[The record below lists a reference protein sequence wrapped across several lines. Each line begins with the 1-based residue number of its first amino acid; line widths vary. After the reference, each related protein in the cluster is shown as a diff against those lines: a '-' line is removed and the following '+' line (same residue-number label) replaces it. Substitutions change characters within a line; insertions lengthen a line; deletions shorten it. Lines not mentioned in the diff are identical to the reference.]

1 MTSIER
7 DPVCGMTVDPKT
19 AKHTHIHS
27 GEEYNFCASRC
38 REKFMEAPEDFI
50 EAQDLVCGMTVSRKT
65 SEHMAKHDGAR
76 FYFCSS
82 NCLDKFETNPDNYL
96 DGNQT
101 TVTAPPGTIYTC
113 PMHPEVETIG
123 PSDCPLCGMALE
135 PMGLPDP
142 NAGPNP
148 EFIDFRRRFILGAV
162 LTIPLF
168 MISMGSMIGLPLNS
182 WLNADIVPW
191 VELTL
196 ATPVILWCGWPFLL
210 RGGRSFIS
218 MNLNM
223 FSLIGIGVAAAYA
236 SSVFAVIAP
245 GLFPVGFK
253 SPTGHVG
260 VYFESA
266 AVIVELV
273 LLGQLLELGARDRT
287 GSAIRALMGLTPQ
300 TANLIDTDGTEKEI
314 PLDKVKVGD
323 QLRVKPG
330 GMVPVD
336 GVVFDGW
343 SSVNESMLTGEPIP
357 VERTSGDIVR
367 AGTINGSGTF
377 LMNAQRVG
385 LETVLSQIIT
395 LTLAAQRSRA
405 PIQKVADAVAG
416 IFVPIVILVS
426 IISFLAWANWGP
438 EPRLSYALVSAL
450 AVLIIACPCA
460 IGLATPMSI
469 MTATGRGAQ
478 SGVLVK
484 DAEALERFSNIDTL
498 VVDKTGTLTEG
509 KPVVTNIYPANGF
522 NLKDIIFFAAS
533 LENQSEHPLA
543 AAITARAK
551 EQNLQLSNPQDFT
564 ALPGRGVIGRVEGSR
579 VVLGTKSFLSAEGIP
594 FSESLANNYQNS
606 VHSEVTVA
614 VDGKLAGIIA
624 ISDPIKASTPRAI
637 RELQTLGIRVVMAT
651 GDNINAATSIAR
663 RLGIDEV
670 HAELLP
676 EGKIQLVSELK
687 THGLRVAMAGDGIN
701 DAPALASA
709 DVGIAM
715 GTGVDVAI
723 ESASITLA
731 EGDLMGVVRARNLA
745 IGTMANIRQNLF
757 FALFYNA
764 AGVPIA
770 AGILYPFF
778 GIMLSPMLAAAA
790 MSLSSVCV
798 ITNALRLRKIRLQ

>member
-38 REKFMEAPEDFI
+38 REKFMVAPEDFI

-236 SSVFAVIAP
+236 FSVFAVIAP
-245 GLFPVGFK
+245 GLFPAGFK
-253 SPTGHVG
+253 GPTGHVG

-395 LTLAAQRSRA
+395 LTVAAQRSRA

-551 EQNLQLSNPQDFT
+551 EQNLQLSNPQDFK

-606 VHSEVTVA
+606 VHSEVMVA

>member
-82 NCLDKFETNPDNYL
+82 NCLDQFETNPDNYL

-223 FSLIGIGVAAAYA
+223 FSLIGIGVAAAYGF
-236 SSVFAVIAP
+236 SVFAVIAP
-245 GLFPVGFK
+245 GLFPAGFK

-395 LTLAAQRSRA
+395 LTVAAQRSRA

-606 VHSEVTVA
+606 VHSEVMVA

>member
-236 SSVFAVIAP
+236 FSVFAVIAP
-245 GLFPVGFK
+245 GLFPAGFK

-395 LTLAAQRSRA
+395 LTVAAQRSRA

-606 VHSEVTVA
+606 VHSEVMVA

-778 GIMLSPMLAAAA
+778 G
-790 MSLSSVCV
+790 
-798 ITNALRLRKIRLQ
+798 

>member
-65 SEHMAKHDGAR
+65 TEHMAKHDGAR

-236 SSVFAVIAP
+236 FSVFAVIAP
-245 GLFPVGFK
+245 GLFPAGFK

-395 LTLAAQRSRA
+395 LTVAAQRSRA

-606 VHSEVTVA
+606 VHSEVMVA

>member
-7 DPVCGMTVDPKT
+7 DPVCGMTIDPKT

-236 SSVFAVIAP
+236 FSVFAVIAP
-245 GLFPVGFK
+245 GLFPAGFK

-395 LTLAAQRSRA
+395 LTVAAQRSRA

-606 VHSEVTVA
+606 VHSEVMVA

-651 GDNINAATSIAR
+651 GDNINAATYIAR

>member
-1 MTSIER
+1 
-7 DPVCGMTVDPKT
+7 
-19 AKHTHIHS
+19 
-27 GEEYNFCASRC
+27 
-38 REKFMEAPEDFI
+38 
-50 EAQDLVCGMTVSRKT
+50 
-65 SEHMAKHDGAR
+65 
-76 FYFCSS
+76 
-82 NCLDKFETNPDNYL
+82 
-96 DGNQT
+96 
-101 TVTAPPGTIYTC
+101 
-113 PMHPEVETIG
+113 
-123 PSDCPLCGMALE
+123 
-135 PMGLPDP
+135 
-142 NAGPNP
+142 
-148 EFIDFRRRFILGAV
+148 
-162 LTIPLF
+162 
-168 MISMGSMIGLPLNS
+168 
-182 WLNADIVPW
+182 
-191 VELTL
+191 
-196 ATPVILWCGWPFLL
+196 
-210 RGGRSFIS
+210 

-223 FSLIGIGVAAAYA
+223 FSLIGIGVASAYA
-236 SSVFAVIAP
+236 FSVFAVIAP
-245 GLFPVGFK
+245 GLFPTGFK
-253 SPTGHVG
+253 GPRGDVG

-287 GSAIRALMGLTPQ
+287 GAAIRALMDLAPQ
-300 TANLIDTDGTEKEI
+300 TAHLISTDGGEKEI

-330 GMVPVD
+330 GKIPVD
-336 GVVFDGW
+336 GIVIDGW

-357 VERTSGDIVR
+357 VERTPGDIVR
-367 AGTINGSGTF
+367 AGTINGYGTF
-377 LMNAQRVG
+377 LITAQRIG

-395 LTLAAQRSRA
+395 LTVAAQRSRA

-469 MTATGRGAQ
+469 VTATGRGAQ

-484 DAEALERFSNIDTL
+484 DAEALEQFSNIDTL

-509 KPVVTNIYPANGF
+509 KPVVTNIYPAKGF
-522 NLKDIIFFAAS
+522 NLNDILFFAAS
-533 LENQSEHPLA
+533 LENKSEHPLA

-551 EQNLQLSNPQDFT
+551 EQNLQLSDSQDFM

-579 VVLGTKSFLSAEGIP
+579 VVLGTKSFLDAEGVS
-594 FSESLANNYQNS
+594 FSESLANNDHNRVQ
-606 VHSEVTVA
+606 SEVMVA
-614 VDGKLAGIIA
+614 VDGKLAGIIT
-624 ISDPIKASTPRAI
+624 ISDPMKASTPKAI
-637 RELQTLGIRVVMAT
+637 KELQNLGVRVVMAT
-651 GDNINAATSIAR
+651 GDNITAATSIAR

-676 EGKIQLVSELK
+676 EGKIQLVNKLK
-687 THGLRVAMAGDGIN
+687 TQGRRVAMAGDGIN

-723 ESASITLA
+723 QSASITLA

-745 IGTMANIRQNLF
+745 IATMANIRQNLF
-757 FALFYNA
+757 FAIVYNA

-790 MSLSSVCV
+790 MSLSSICV

>member
-7 DPVCGMTVDPKT
+7 DPVCGMNVDPKT

-236 SSVFAVIAP
+236 FSVFAVIAP
-245 GLFPVGFK
+245 GLFPAGFK

-395 LTLAAQRSRA
+395 LTVAAQRSRA

-606 VHSEVTVA
+606 VHSEVMVA

-723 ESASITLA
+723 ETASITLA

-798 ITNALRLRKIRLQ
+798 ITNALRLRKIRL

>member
-148 EFIDFRRRFILGAV
+148 EFIDFRHRFILGAV

-236 SSVFAVIAP
+236 FSVFAVIAP
-245 GLFPVGFK
+245 GLFPAGFK

-395 LTLAAQRSRA
+395 LTVAAQRSRA

-469 MTATGRGAQ
+469 MTATGQGAQ

-484 DAEALERFSNIDTL
+484 DAEALERFSNIETL

-606 VHSEVTVA
+606 VHSEVMVA

-651 GDNINAATSIAR
+651 GDNINAATFIAR

>member
-1 MTSIER
+1 MASIER

-182 WLNADIVPW
+182 WLSADIVPW

-236 SSVFAVIAP
+236 FSVFAVIAP
-245 GLFPVGFK
+245 GLFPAGFK

-498 VVDKTGTLTEG
+498 VVDKTGTLTQG

-606 VHSEVTVA
+606 VHSEVMVA
-614 VDGKLAGIIA
+614 VDGKLAGMIA

-709 DVGIAM
+709 GVGIAM

>member
-65 SEHMAKHDGAR
+65 SEHMAKHEGAR

-236 SSVFAVIAP
+236 FSVFAVIAP
-245 GLFPVGFK
+245 GLFPAGFK

-395 LTLAAQRSRA
+395 LTVAAQRSRA

-606 VHSEVTVA
+606 VHSEVMVA

>member
-38 REKFMEAPEDFI
+38 REKFMVAPEDFI

-236 SSVFAVIAP
+236 FSVFAVIAP
-245 GLFPVGFK
+245 GLFPAGFK

-395 LTLAAQRSRA
+395 LTVAAQRSRA

-606 VHSEVTVA
+606 VHSEVMVA

>member
-65 SEHMAKHDGAR
+65 TEHMAKHDGAR

-148 EFIDFRRRFILGAV
+148 EFIDFRQRFILGAV

-236 SSVFAVIAP
+236 FSVFAVIAP
-245 GLFPVGFK
+245 GLFPAGFK

-395 LTLAAQRSRA
+395 LTVAAQRSRA

-509 KPVVTNIYPANGF
+509 KPAVINIYPANGF

-606 VHSEVTVA
+606 VHSEVMVA

>member
-236 SSVFAVIAP
+236 FSVFAVIAP
-245 GLFPVGFK
+245 GLFPAGFK

-395 LTLAAQRSRA
+395 LTVAAQRSRA

-484 DAEALERFSNIDTL
+484 DAEALEQFSNIDTL

-606 VHSEVTVA
+606 VHSEVMVA

>member
-82 NCLDKFETNPDNYL
+82 NCLDKFETNPENYL

-148 EFIDFRRRFILGAV
+148 EFLDFRRRFILGAV

-236 SSVFAVIAP
+236 FSVFAVIAP
-245 GLFPVGFK
+245 GLFPAGFK

-395 LTLAAQRSRA
+395 LTVAAQRSRA

-606 VHSEVTVA
+606 VHSEVMVA

>member
-7 DPVCGMTVDPKT
+7 DPVCGMTVDAKT

-236 SSVFAVIAP
+236 FSVFAVIAP
-245 GLFPVGFK
+245 GLFPTGFK

-395 LTLAAQRSRA
+395 LTVAAQRSRA

-606 VHSEVTVA
+606 VHSEVMVA

>member
-38 REKFMEAPEDFI
+38 REKFMVAPEDFI

-65 SEHMAKHDGAR
+65 TEHMAKHDGAR

-236 SSVFAVIAP
+236 FSVFAVIAP
-245 GLFPVGFK
+245 GLFPAGFK

-395 LTLAAQRSRA
+395 LTVAAQRSRA

-606 VHSEVTVA
+606 VHSEVMVA

>member
-65 SEHMAKHDGAR
+65 TEHMAKHDGAR

-236 SSVFAVIAP
+236 FSVFAVIAP
-245 GLFPVGFK
+245 GLFPTGFK

-395 LTLAAQRSRA
+395 LTVAAQRSRA

-469 MTATGRGAQ
+469 MTATGQGAQ

-606 VHSEVTVA
+606 VHSEVMVA

>member
-1 MTSIER
+1 
-7 DPVCGMTVDPKT
+7 MTVDPKT

-38 REKFMEAPEDFI
+38 REKFMVAPEDFI

-223 FSLIGIGVAAAYA
+223 FSLIGVGVAAAYA
-236 SSVFAVIAP
+236 FSVFAVIAP
-245 GLFPVGFK
+245 GLFPAGFK

-395 LTLAAQRSRA
+395 LTVAAQRSRA

-509 KPVVTNIYPANGF
+509 KPAVINIYPANGF

>member
-223 FSLIGIGVAAAYA
+223 FSLIGIGVAAAYGF
-236 SSVFAVIAP
+236 SVFAVIAP
-245 GLFPVGFK
+245 GLFPAGFK

-377 LMNAQRVG
+377 LMKAQRVG

-395 LTLAAQRSRA
+395 LTVAAQRSRA

-509 KPVVTNIYPANGF
+509 KPVVTNIYLANGF

-606 VHSEVTVA
+606 VHSEVMVA

>member
-38 REKFMEAPEDFI
+38 REKFMVAPEDFI

-82 NCLDKFETNPDNYL
+82 NCLDKFETNPDKYL

-236 SSVFAVIAP
+236 FSVFAVIAP
-245 GLFPVGFK
+245 GLFPAGFK

-395 LTLAAQRSRA
+395 LTVAAQRSRA

-606 VHSEVTVA
+606 VHSEVMVA

>member
-236 SSVFAVIAP
+236 FSVFAVIAP
-245 GLFPVGFK
+245 GLFPAGFK

-395 LTLAAQRSRA
+395 LTVAAQRSRA

-606 VHSEVTVA
+606 VHSEVMVA

>member
-236 SSVFAVIAP
+236 FSVFAVIAP
-245 GLFPVGFK
+245 GLFPTGFK

-395 LTLAAQRSRA
+395 LTVAAQRSRA

-606 VHSEVTVA
+606 VHSEVMVA

>member
-148 EFIDFRRRFILGAV
+148 EFIDFRQRFILGAV

-236 SSVFAVIAP
+236 FSVFAVIAP
-245 GLFPVGFK
+245 GLFPAGFK
-253 SPTGHVG
+253 GPTGHVG

-395 LTLAAQRSRA
+395 LTVAAQRSRA

-606 VHSEVTVA
+606 VHSEVMVA

>member
-7 DPVCGMTVDPKT
+7 DPVCGMTIDPKT

-236 SSVFAVIAP
+236 FSVFAVIAP
-245 GLFPVGFK
+245 GLFPAGFK

-395 LTLAAQRSRA
+395 LTVAAQRSRA

-606 VHSEVTVA
+606 VHSEVMVA

>member
-38 REKFMEAPEDFI
+38 REKFIEATEDFI
-50 EAQDLVCGMTVSRKT
+50 DAQDLVCGMTVSRKT

-236 SSVFAVIAP
+236 FSVFAVIAP
-245 GLFPVGFK
+245 GLFPAGFK

-330 GMVPVD
+330 GMIPVD

-395 LTLAAQRSRA
+395 LTVAAQRSRA

-606 VHSEVTVA
+606 VHSEVMVA

>member
-1 MTSIER
+1 
-7 DPVCGMTVDPKT
+7 
-19 AKHTHIHS
+19 
-27 GEEYNFCASRC
+27 
-38 REKFMEAPEDFI
+38 
-50 EAQDLVCGMTVSRKT
+50 
-65 SEHMAKHDGAR
+65 
-76 FYFCSS
+76 
-82 NCLDKFETNPDNYL
+82 
-96 DGNQT
+96 
-101 TVTAPPGTIYTC
+101 
-113 PMHPEVETIG
+113 
-123 PSDCPLCGMALE
+123 
-135 PMGLPDP
+135 
-142 NAGPNP
+142 
-148 EFIDFRRRFILGAV
+148 
-162 LTIPLF
+162 
-168 MISMGSMIGLPLNS
+168 
-182 WLNADIVPW
+182 W

-236 SSVFAVIAP
+236 FSVFAVIAP
-245 GLFPVGFK
+245 GLFPAGFK

-395 LTLAAQRSRA
+395 LTVAAQRSRA

-606 VHSEVTVA
+606 VHSEVMVA

>member
-1 MTSIER
+1 MTPVER
-7 DPVCGMTVDPKT
+7 DPVCGMTVDAKT

-38 REKFMEAPEDFI
+38 RERFVEAPEDFI
-50 EAQDLVCGMTVSRKT
+50 EAQDLVCGMPVSRKT
-65 SEHMAKHDGAR
+65 SEHIVKHEGTR

-82 NCLDKFETNPDNYL
+82 NCLHKFETNPDNYL
-96 DGNQT
+96 DGRQS
-101 TVTAPPGTIYTC
+101 TVTTPPGTVYTC

-148 EFIDFRRRFILGAV
+148 EFIDFRRRFIVGAV

-168 MISMGSMIGLPLNS
+168 MMSMGSMIGLPLNS
-182 WLNADIVPW
+182 WLNADIIPW
-191 VELTL
+191 AELTL

-210 RGGRSFIS
+210 RGGRSFLS

-223 FSLIGIGVAAAYA
+223 FSLISIGVASAYGF
-236 SSVFAVIAP
+236 SVFAVIAP
-245 GLFPVGFK
+245 GLFPTGFK
-253 SPTGHVG
+253 GPSGDVG

-287 GSAIRALMGLTPQ
+287 GAAIRALMDLAPQ
-300 TANLIDTDGTEKEI
+300 TAHLINTDRDEKEI

-330 GMVPVD
+330 GKIPVD
-336 GVVFDGW
+336 GIVIDGW
-343 SSVNESMLTGEPIP
+343 SSINESMLTGEPIP
-357 VERTSGDIVR
+357 VERTPGDIVR

-377 LMNAQRVG
+377 LMTAQRVG

-395 LTLAAQRSRA
+395 LTVAAQRSRA

-416 IFVPIVILVS
+416 IFVPIVILAS

-484 DAEALERFSNIDTL
+484 DAEALEQFSNIDTL

-522 NLKDIIFFAAS
+522 NLNDILFFAAS
-533 LENQSEHPLA
+533 LENKSEHALA

-551 EQNLQLSNPQDFT
+551 EQNLQLSNSQDFM

-579 VVLGTKSFLSAEGIP
+579 VVLGTKSFLDAEGIS
-594 FSESLANNYQNS
+594 FSESLANNDHNS
-606 VHSEVTVA
+606 VQSEVMVA
-614 VDGKLAGIIA
+614 VDGKLAGIIT
-624 ISDPIKASTPRAI
+624 ISDPMKASTPKTI
-637 RELQTLGIRVVMAT
+637 KELQNLGVRVVMAT
-651 GDNINAATSIAR
+651 GDNITAAASIAR

-676 EGKIQLVSELK
+676 EGKIQLVNELK
-687 THGLRVAMAGDGIN
+687 TQGRRVAMVGDGIN

-745 IGTMANIRQNLF
+745 IATMANIRQNLF
-757 FALFYNA
+757 FALVYNA

>member
-148 EFIDFRRRFILGAV
+148 EFIDFRQRFILGAV

-236 SSVFAVIAP
+236 FSVFAVIAP
-245 GLFPVGFK
+245 GLFPAGFK

-395 LTLAAQRSRA
+395 LTVAAQRSRA

-606 VHSEVTVA
+606 VHSEVMVA

>member
-223 FSLIGIGVAAAYA
+223 FSLIGVGVAAAYA
-236 SSVFAVIAP
+236 FSVFAVIAP
-245 GLFPVGFK
+245 GLFPAGFK

-395 LTLAAQRSRA
+395 LTVAAQRSRA

-509 KPVVTNIYPANGF
+509 KPAVINIYPANGF

>member
-1 MTSIER
+1 
-7 DPVCGMTVDPKT
+7 
-19 AKHTHIHS
+19 
-27 GEEYNFCASRC
+27 
-38 REKFMEAPEDFI
+38 
-50 EAQDLVCGMTVSRKT
+50 
-65 SEHMAKHDGAR
+65 
-76 FYFCSS
+76 
-82 NCLDKFETNPDNYL
+82 
-96 DGNQT
+96 
-101 TVTAPPGTIYTC
+101 
-113 PMHPEVETIG
+113 
-123 PSDCPLCGMALE
+123 
-135 PMGLPDP
+135 
-142 NAGPNP
+142 
-148 EFIDFRRRFILGAV
+148 
-162 LTIPLF
+162 
-168 MISMGSMIGLPLNS
+168 
-182 WLNADIVPW
+182 
-191 VELTL
+191 
-196 ATPVILWCGWPFLL
+196 
-210 RGGRSFIS
+210 
-218 MNLNM
+218 
-223 FSLIGIGVAAAYA
+223 
-236 SSVFAVIAP
+236 
-245 GLFPVGFK
+245 
-253 SPTGHVG
+253 
-260 VYFESA
+260 
-266 AVIVELV
+266 
-273 LLGQLLELGARDRT
+273 
-287 GSAIRALMGLTPQ
+287 
-300 TANLIDTDGTEKEI
+300 
-314 PLDKVKVGD
+314 
-323 QLRVKPG
+323 
-330 GMVPVD
+330 
-336 GVVFDGW
+336 
-343 SSVNESMLTGEPIP
+343 
-357 VERTSGDIVR
+357 
-367 AGTINGSGTF
+367 
-377 LMNAQRVG
+377 
-385 LETVLSQIIT
+385 
-395 LTLAAQRSRA
+395 
-405 PIQKVADAVAG
+405 
-416 IFVPIVILVS
+416 
-426 IISFLAWANWGP
+426 
-438 EPRLSYALVSAL
+438 
-450 AVLIIACPCA
+450 
-460 IGLATPMSI
+460 

-606 VHSEVTVA
+606 VHSEVMVA

>member
-1 MTSIER
+1 
-7 DPVCGMTVDPKT
+7 
-19 AKHTHIHS
+19 
-27 GEEYNFCASRC
+27 
-38 REKFMEAPEDFI
+38 
-50 EAQDLVCGMTVSRKT
+50 
-65 SEHMAKHDGAR
+65 
-76 FYFCSS
+76 
-82 NCLDKFETNPDNYL
+82 
-96 DGNQT
+96 
-101 TVTAPPGTIYTC
+101 
-113 PMHPEVETIG
+113 
-123 PSDCPLCGMALE
+123 
-135 PMGLPDP
+135 
-142 NAGPNP
+142 
-148 EFIDFRRRFILGAV
+148 
-162 LTIPLF
+162 
-168 MISMGSMIGLPLNS
+168 
-182 WLNADIVPW
+182 
-191 VELTL
+191 
-196 ATPVILWCGWPFLL
+196 
-210 RGGRSFIS
+210 

-236 SSVFAVIAP
+236 FSVFAVIAP
-245 GLFPVGFK
+245 GLFPAGFK

-395 LTLAAQRSRA
+395 LTVAAQRSRA

-606 VHSEVTVA
+606 VHSEVMVA

>member
-236 SSVFAVIAP
+236 FSVFAVIAP
-245 GLFPVGFK
+245 GLFPAGFK

-395 LTLAAQRSRA
+395 LTVAAQRSRA

-469 MTATGRGAQ
+469 MTATGQGAQ

-606 VHSEVTVA
+606 VHSEVMVA

>member
-7 DPVCGMTVDPKT
+7 DPVCGMTVDAKT

-27 GEEYNFCASRC
+27 GKEYNFCASRC

-65 SEHMAKHDGAR
+65 TEHMAKHDGAR

-236 SSVFAVIAP
+236 FSVFAVIAP
-245 GLFPVGFK
+245 GLFPAGFK

-395 LTLAAQRSRA
+395 LTVAAQRSRA

-606 VHSEVTVA
+606 VHSEVMVA

>member
-236 SSVFAVIAP
+236 FSVFAVIAP
-245 GLFPVGFK
+245 GLFPAGFK

-395 LTLAAQRSRA
+395 LTVAAQRSRA

-469 MTATGRGAQ
+469 MTATGQGAQ

-564 ALPGRGVIGRVEGSR
+564 ALPGRGIIGRVEGSR

-606 VHSEVTVA
+606 VHSEVMVA

>member
-1 MTSIER
+1 
-7 DPVCGMTVDPKT
+7 
-19 AKHTHIHS
+19 
-27 GEEYNFCASRC
+27 
-38 REKFMEAPEDFI
+38 
-50 EAQDLVCGMTVSRKT
+50 
-65 SEHMAKHDGAR
+65 
-76 FYFCSS
+76 
-82 NCLDKFETNPDNYL
+82 
-96 DGNQT
+96 
-101 TVTAPPGTIYTC
+101 
-113 PMHPEVETIG
+113 
-123 PSDCPLCGMALE
+123 
-135 PMGLPDP
+135 
-142 NAGPNP
+142 
-148 EFIDFRRRFILGAV
+148 
-162 LTIPLF
+162 
-168 MISMGSMIGLPLNS
+168 
-182 WLNADIVPW
+182 
-191 VELTL
+191 
-196 ATPVILWCGWPFLL
+196 
-210 RGGRSFIS
+210 

-236 SSVFAVIAP
+236 FSVFAVIAP
-245 GLFPVGFK
+245 GLFPAGFK

-395 LTLAAQRSRA
+395 LTVAAQRSRA

-606 VHSEVTVA
+606 VHSEVMVA

-723 ESASITLA
+723 ESANITLA

-745 IGTMANIRQNLF
+745 IRTMANIRQNLF

>member
-236 SSVFAVIAP
+236 FSVFAVIAP
-245 GLFPVGFK
+245 GLFPAGFK

-395 LTLAAQRSRA
+395 LTVAAQRSRA

-551 EQNLQLSNPQDFT
+551 EQNLQLSNSQDFT

-606 VHSEVTVA
+606 VHSEVMVA

>member
-1 MTSIER
+1 
-7 DPVCGMTVDPKT
+7 
-19 AKHTHIHS
+19 
-27 GEEYNFCASRC
+27 
-38 REKFMEAPEDFI
+38 
-50 EAQDLVCGMTVSRKT
+50 
-65 SEHMAKHDGAR
+65 
-76 FYFCSS
+76 
-82 NCLDKFETNPDNYL
+82 
-96 DGNQT
+96 
-101 TVTAPPGTIYTC
+101 
-113 PMHPEVETIG
+113 
-123 PSDCPLCGMALE
+123 MALE

-236 SSVFAVIAP
+236 FSVFAVIAP
-245 GLFPVGFK
+245 GLFPAGFK
-253 SPTGHVG
+253 GPTGHVG

-395 LTLAAQRSRA
+395 LTVAAQRSRA

-606 VHSEVTVA
+606 VHSEVMVA

>member
-82 NCLDKFETNPDNYL
+82 NCLDKFENNPDNYL
-96 DGNQT
+96 NGNQT

-236 SSVFAVIAP
+236 FSVFAVIAP
-245 GLFPVGFK
+245 GLFPAGFK

-395 LTLAAQRSRA
+395 LTVAAQRSRA

-606 VHSEVTVA
+606 VHSEVMVA

-770 AGILYPFF
+770 TGILYPFF

>member
-50 EAQDLVCGMTVSRKT
+50 DAQDLVCGMTVSRKT

-82 NCLDKFETNPDNYL
+82 NCFDKFETNPDNYL

-236 SSVFAVIAP
+236 FSVFAVIAP
-245 GLFPVGFK
+245 GLFPAGFK

-395 LTLAAQRSRA
+395 LTVAAQRSRA

-469 MTATGRGAQ
+469 MTATGQGAQ

-606 VHSEVTVA
+606 VHSEVMVA

>member
-38 REKFMEAPEDFI
+38 REKFMVAPEDFI

-82 NCLDKFETNPDNYL
+82 NCLDKFETNPDKYL

-236 SSVFAVIAP
+236 FSVFAVIAP
-245 GLFPVGFK
+245 GLFPTGFK

-395 LTLAAQRSRA
+395 LTVAAQRSRA

-606 VHSEVTVA
+606 VHSEVMVA